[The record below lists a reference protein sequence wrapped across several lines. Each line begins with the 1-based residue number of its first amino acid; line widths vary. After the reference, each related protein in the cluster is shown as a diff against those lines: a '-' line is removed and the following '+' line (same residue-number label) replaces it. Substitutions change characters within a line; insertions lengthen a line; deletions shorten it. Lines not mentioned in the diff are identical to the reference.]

1 MNFKIKHNL
10 ILCTLLFLSI
20 GCDNDDTSASS
31 VVVPEEHTDADGMVL
46 KLGGEEV
53 YREFQGSY
61 VTTLTNNLN
70 ISVGDTV
77 ELSVHFLDD
86 DGNEIDTDDHDDHS
100 DVHCDDFTTEA
111 ECSTSDECEWH
122 TDDNACE
129 DADHD
134 DHDHSEDEVVLDIN
148 ITNSNIITINS
159 EENAI
164 HLIPITTGSTTFTIQ
179 LMHEGHADYTSM
191 PIAIDID

>member
-31 VVVPEEHTDADGMVL
+31 VVIPEEHTDADGMVL
-46 KLGGEEV
+46 KLDGEEV
-53 YREFQGSY
+53 YREFEGSY

-70 ISVGDTV
+70 ISVGNTV
-77 ELSVHFLDD
+77 ELSVHFLDG
-86 DGNEIDTDDHDDHS
+86 DGNEIDTDDHDHD
-100 DVHCDDFTTEA
+100 DVHCDEFTTEA
-111 ECSTSDECEWH
+111 ECGTSDECEWH
-122 TDDNACE
+122 ADDNACE

-134 DHDHSEDEVVLDIN
+134 HSDDEDGLDIT
-148 ITNSNIITINS
+148 ITDPSIITINV
-159 EENAI
+159 EDNGI
-164 HLIPITTGSTTFTIQ
+164 HLIPTNTGSTTFTIQ

-191 PIAIDID
+191 PIAVDVN